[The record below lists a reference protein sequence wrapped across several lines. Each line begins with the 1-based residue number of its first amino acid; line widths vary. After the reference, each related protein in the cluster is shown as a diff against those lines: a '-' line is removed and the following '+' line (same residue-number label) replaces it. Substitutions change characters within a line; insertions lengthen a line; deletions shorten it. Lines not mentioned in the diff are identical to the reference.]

1 MKIKTIIKFSE
12 IQNSAK
18 RKIYSTKYKYKY

>member
-1 MKIKTIIKFSE
+1 MKMKTYIKLFE

-18 RKIYSTKYKYKY
+18 REIYSTKYKYKY